1 MIWLLLTILA
11 FATVAVVTRP
21 WWRPAPAD
29 AGVDRAGANIAMYR
43 QRLSEL
49 ELEHASGTLAPDE
62 FDNAKAELGRRL
74 LDDAESPAAPSTEPA
89 AKAAQDRGGLGPA
102 WLVLVLLPA
111 LGLGGYAL
119 GGQWRSIG
127 LEAGGGSELAAS
139 PQQIDDLVASLAA
152 RMEQSPDAEGYAL
165 LGRTYGTMQR
175 YAASAQAF
183 AQANRLSNNQ
193 SADWLTD
200 EAEAVA
206 LSNGNAWSGR
216 PRMLLDQALEIA
228 PEHGKALFYAGLAAL
243 QAGDNDNA
251 AVYWRRLLAQPEL
264 PDDVRETLRQRLA
277 QVEAR
282 DEQVASLAT
291 DEPVS
296 STASAQADGPRPSP
310 AETVG
315 VTLRIELS
323 PELRA
328 RAQGMKLFVFAK
340 AESGPPMPLAVQRL
354 AVDHWPIEV
363 RLDDSMAMIPS
374 ARLSQF
380 DRWGL
385 TARLS
390 EDGDAIPG
398 PGDLQAQKTI
408 DASSSG
414 DRVDLV
420 IDQVLQ

>member
-1 MIWLLLTILA
+1 MIWLLLTFLA
-11 FATVAVVTRP
+11 FATAAVVTRP
-21 WWRPAPAD
+21 WWRPAPED

-49 ELEHASGTLAPDE
+49 ELEHASGTLAADE

-74 LDDAESPAAPSTEPA
+74 LDDAESPAAPSPEPA

-127 LEAGGGSELAAS
+127 LEVGGGPEVAAS
-139 PQQIDDLVASLAA
+139 PQQIDDLVASLAT
-152 RMEQSPDAEGYAL
+152 RMQQSPDAEGYAL
-165 LGRTYGTMQR
+165 LGRSYGTMQR

-183 AQANRLSNNQ
+183 AQANRLSNKQ

-216 PRMLLDQALEIA
+216 PRMLLDQALDIA
-228 PEHGKALFYAGLAAL
+228 PEQGKALFYAGLAAL

-264 PDDVRETLRQRLA
+264 PDDVRESLRQRLA

-282 DEQVASLAT
+282 DEQAAPLSP
-291 DEPVS
+291 DEPVN
-296 STASAQADGPRPSP
+296 STASARADGARPNP

-315 VTLRIELS
+315 VNLRIELS
-323 PELRA
+323 PELRE

-354 AVDHWPIEV
+354 AVDHWPVEV

-380 DRWGL
+380 DRWVL

>member
-1 MIWLLLTILA
+1 MIWLLLTFLA
-11 FATVAVVTRP
+11 FATAAVITRP

-49 ELEHASGTLAPDE
+49 ELEHASGTLAADE

-74 LDDAESPAAPSTEPA
+74 LDDAESGQAPSAPA

-127 LEAGGGSELAAS
+127 LDAGGESAAVAS

-152 RMEQSPDAEGYAL
+152 RMEQSPDAQGYAL
-165 LGRTYGTMQR
+165 LGRTYGALQR

-183 AQANRLSNNQ
+183 AQANRLSNNR

-216 PRMLLDQALEIA
+216 PRRLLDQALDIA
-228 PEHGKALFYAGLAAL
+228 PEQGKALFYAGLAAL
-243 QAGDNDNA
+243 QAGDNDTA

-282 DEQVASLAT
+282 DGQAASLAPAA
-291 DEPVS
+291 PVNPA
-296 STASAQADGPRPSP
+296 ASAAADGPAAPNP

-315 VTLRIELS
+315 VNLRIELS
-323 PELRA
+323 PELRE

-354 AVDHWPIEV
+354 SVDHWPVEV

-380 DRWGL
+380 DRWVL